1 MTAKEN
7 SEYASKID
15 ESDICGTLYE
25 EERLK
30 PSQILEQRVQ
40 NAHIQIKELIE
51 NRENVMKKN
60 ENENESRSEN
70 ENENS
75 ATKRPRAINEES
87 DEENDDYESSKK
99 FKNSSSCKSQENKNE
114 NENENESRRGA
125 DGNSQ
130 NLKSVAVFDCNDGN
144 IADIDKYENGE
155 IEGEVKEEGGKEE
168 EKQIGKEEEEK
179 EVKKVKEEGEEKVGA
194 PLADLQTTMSIVDL
208 VPVLGTK

>member
-1 MTAKEN
+1 MTAKES

-30 PSQILEQRVQ
+30 PSQILEQSIQ
-40 NAHIQIKELIE
+40 NAHVQIKEIIE
-51 NRENVMKKN
+51 KRENVMKKN
-60 ENENESRSEN
+60 ENENRSEN

-75 ATKRPRAINEES
+75 ATKRPRAINEKS

-114 NENENESRRGA
+114 NKNESRRGA

-144 IADIDKYENGE
+144 IADIDKYENAE
-155 IEGEVKEEGGKEE
+155 IEGEVKEEKEKEGKKEKEE
-168 EKQIGKEEEEK
+168 
-179 EVKKVKEEGEEKVGA
+179 EEGEEKVDA